1 MQTFDLNLCSII
13 SAYSVCTAAKESRAY
28 LYQCCDSM
36 SLNVVPDTIRATR
49 PQCLFLR
56 FNQWSFPAWALPMST
71 HELCLR
77 KEVVIDTKNKTPRGH
92 GIDCRQALRK
102 KAHIYVVINS

>member
-1 MQTFDLNLCSII
+1 M
-13 SAYSVCTAAKESRAY
+13 SAYSVCAAAKESHH
-28 LYQCCDSM
+28 LYTSAEILC
-36 SLNVVPDTIRATR
+36 NVVPDTTRATR

-77 KEVVIDTKNKTPRGH
+77 KEVVIDTKYKTPRGH

-102 KAHIYVVINS
+102 KAHIYTL